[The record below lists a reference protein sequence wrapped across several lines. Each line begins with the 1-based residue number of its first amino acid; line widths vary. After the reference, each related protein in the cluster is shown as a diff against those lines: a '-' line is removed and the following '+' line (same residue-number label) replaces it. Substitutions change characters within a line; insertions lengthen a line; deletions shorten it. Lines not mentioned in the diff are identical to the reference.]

1 MEHWNYSGL
10 PPVERYNEA
19 VDRAN
24 ELLEALKAVRDHLT
38 APFVNTDGVV
48 RQYAKAIIEIQD
60 AITKAETKADIR
72 RGLRRWVQENKYG
85 RAEDA
90 KAEGK

>member
-24 ELLEALKAVRDHLT
+24 ELLEALKGFIDGECHCDEVAAG
-38 APFVNTDGVV
+38 APCVQCV
-48 RQYAKAIIEIQD
+48 AAAAI
-60 AITKAETKADIR
+60 
-72 RGLRRWVQENKYG
+72 
-85 RAEDA
+85 A
-90 KAEGK
+90 KAEGR